1 MKYRYD
7 KEDDALMIWFSHK
20 AVDFAE
26 QTGDVIMHFSK
37 EGRPVLMEILKASVF
52 LKQSAQA
59 LPRSLRSAIA
69 S

>member
-20 AVDFAE
+20 PVDFAE
-26 QTGDVIMHFSK
+26 QTGDLIMHFSK
-37 EGRPVLMEILKASVF
+37 EGKPVLMEILKASEF

-69 S
+69 A